1 MFASHEKML
10 FMHTFD
16 LFEPPV
22 FLAFFHL
29 LSLPFT
35 FFLKVSDVNLLYLKL
50 DASQLDYVVL
60 FQIIL
65 LLDVAV
71 SDISNN

>member
-10 FMHTFD
+10 FMHTLD
-16 LFEPPV
+16 LFASPV
-22 FLAFFHL
+22 ALALFHL
-29 LSLPFT
+29 LSLLFT
-35 FFLKVSDVNLLYLKL
+35 FFLKSSDVYLLYLKFHS
-50 DASQLDYVVL
+50 SQLDNVVL

-65 LLDVAV
+65 LFDITI